1 MPLVALE
8 QQLQAVT
15 KGESGLA
22 DHRTLLEDYQ
32 DIRKLSERWHVPP
45 KRMPFQKFVISC
57 LGTTSAGK
65 SSFINYF
72 YRTQCK
78 KSAVSQL
85 DTHYTVV
92 ETVPAEE
99 FAKFSPRSPQKFTP
113 GTRSLTAAQLA
124 APLEDPH
131 ADPRYGTVFVHLD
144 TAQTLARYSAQFSQ
158 LGSDFSNYGLV
169 TTVLVNEVVSILTG
183 RITCLET
190 IRSGLPSRPQQFL
203 LTRLDSTRRLAPSG
217 TS

>member
-1 MPLVALE
+1 MDFVPLVALE

-22 DHRTLLEDYQ
+22 EHRTLLEDYQ
-32 DIRKLSERWHVPP
+32 DIRKLSERWNVPP

-65 SSFINYF
+65 SSFINHF

-99 FAKFSPRSPQKFTP
+99 FAKFSSRVPQKF
-113 GTRSLTAAQLA
+113 TAAQLA
-124 APLEDPH
+124 VPLEDPH

-144 TAQTLARYSAQFSQ
+144 TPQTLARYSAQFSQ

-169 TTVLVNEVVSILTG
+169 TTVLVNEVLVN
-183 RITCLET
+183 
-190 IRSGLPSRPQQFL
+190 
-203 LTRLDSTRRLAPSG
+203 
-217 TS
+217 